1 MDRPGYGSSVNDVD
15 LLQRYRLRQLTRA
28 VYDSAAP
35 HHLDCFDDGE
45 GKEQYA
51 QATTEHPSRSP
62 LRFRRLL
69 DYPAALGAIVACILL
84 LTIMLIK
91 SAAWGIEH
99 QPVALS
105 ESADSAGAATQS
117 GELSAL
123 GHRRRP
129 MPEDLSQST
138 VTPTITVHIEGA
150 VARPGIVMLSQG
162 ARAYEAIQA
171 AGGATREAALREIN
185 LARVLSDG
193 EYFYVP
199 HIGEEQ
205 DELPAPAQAA
215 VTMGRH
221 SPSAGNAQVEGTG
234 TTAQGCVDINT
245 ADMAGLQV
253 LKGVGPALA
262 QRILEARETRG
273 AFESIDDVDAISG
286 IGPAMLR
293 KIEPQL
299 CALQG
304 R

>member
-1 MDRPGYGSSVNDVD
+1 
-15 LLQRYRLRQLTRA
+15 
-28 VYDSAAP
+28 
-35 HHLDCFDDGE
+35 
-45 GKEQYA
+45 
-51 QATTEHPSRSP
+51 
-62 LRFRRLL
+62 
-69 DYPAALGAIVACILL
+69 
-84 LTIMLIK
+84 
-91 SAAWGIEH
+91 
-99 QPVALS
+99 
-105 ESADSAGAATQS
+105 
-117 GELSAL
+117 
-123 GHRRRP
+123 

-162 ARAYEAIQA
+162 ARAHEAIQA

-221 SPSAGNAQVEGTG
+221 GPSAGNAPAEGTG

-245 ADMAGLQV
+245 ADVAGLQV

-262 QRILEARETRG
+262 QRILEAREQRG

-299 CALQG
+299 CALHG